1 MPRSTSEHQAQKIK
15 SEHSPTISCSYLP
28 LSPAQPVCPYSTPA
42 IPLLCRKGQTS
53 WLEHGWVCC
62 RHCSPPPAQTTWLSS
77 GGLGRRVEIR
87 TQQPRGTNCYSH
99 CTLCK
104 AQEMGQ
110 EMAQLDITC
119 APLGTVWPLPG
130 HCCSLKGQGWAQTAS
145 LPPQW
150 MCPRSNVHT
159 RVTKCWLNPHWHMPL
174 IFQKLVGIEGR
185 AQERWGLCQGENHPG
200 CVHSV
205 PSSPSSADQR
215 SMGRVCCYLQ
225 CHLWA
230 GEGKTHGLMVKH
242 DPLNE
247 SLQSRLLGTE
257 NPSQV
262 NKQAHVCHLS
272 RATCPLDHWIQHVG
286 QHLGTTNCFTQS
298 AAPAEQCAEHSQHA
312 ARCTELKVSC
322 GILHFTP
329 TPSQPAKSAHSWW
342 PRISFIPAQQWP
354 WFTQWKM

>member
-15 SEHSPTISCSYLP
+15 SEHSPTISCSYVP

-119 APLGTVWPLPG
+119 APLGTAWPLPG
-130 HCCSLKGQGWAQTAS
+130 HCCSLQGQGWAQTAS

-185 AQERWGLCQGENHPG
+185 AQERWGLCQGENHSG

-262 NKQAHVCHLS
+262 NKQAPCLSSFPSYMSTGPLNPTCGTAPGYHKLLYSECCPS
-272 RATCPLDHWIQHVG
+272 RAVCWAQPTCSKMHWAEGLLWH
-286 QHLGTTNCFTQS
+286 
-298 AAPAEQCAEHSQHA
+298 PAFYTYS
-312 ARCTELKVSC
+312 
-322 GILHFTP
+322 IP
-329 TPSQPAKSAHSWW
+329 TS
-342 PRISFIPAQQWP
+342 
-354 WFTQWKM
+354 